1 MILRT
6 LLLAL
11 LAGPAFAG
19 DGPGQVHLPLDTYNQ
34 LLAQDPGSPERR
46 ATWAYGPAELSLTMD
61 TSGAEPFAVASIRTS
76 IQVFEAGVDVPV
88 LAGAGV
94 RAFTVNGSD
103 ARLHPSAAGLVW
115 RAEAPTTTTLTLEYV
130 VDASRS
136 DQGWSLQ
143 VPLPPVPSTRLTATL
158 PGTGLDVAA
167 IPAAG
172 PRTTHGAD
180 RTSLSATVPAAPGV
194 QVSWRA
200 PSTSGHT
207 LSRARYTGTLQGD
220 AVAWTASFSV
230 DSDGGEAFVLPLLPA
245 SVALVSLS
253 VDGKEAAVLVDE
265 GRFATRV
272 RGGGRHDVQVVFEVP
287 VQRGDGP
294 PKIVMDVPMVPVSR
308 FLLTLPGEKEV
319 TVAPAAAVALEQG
332 RGRTLASVN
341 IPMSPQVVF
350 SWSEAIPEDVAT
362 EVRSNANVL
371 HAAWAEEGVLYVRA
385 AAVLEVTR
393 GQANQFELDVP
404 PDVQVNQ
411 VRGGQGGVADW
422 RVKRA
427 SASKPGVLTVFLDRE
442 VQGEFVIEVEYERL
456 LSREPDTAVAV
467 PLLAA
472 RAMHRQ
478 RGMVALLSSKELTL
492 KPVDETAVTR
502 VGENQLPAFFKQA
515 IEMTVAHTFK
525 YAEPTAALTVQATK
539 PERKEGRFDAQ
550 VNTLVSLSDV
560 SLRGAATVE
569 INVKS
574 GALPGLRIGLPKGV
588 NFLNLS
594 APSLRGH
601 ELKDEAGAQVIDVEF
616 TQDLE
621 GRFRVE
627 VAYEQILGDAEG
639 ELAVPTLSVEGAEV
653 EQGRIAVEA
662 LSAVEV
668 SAATTQQLSSVDVSE
683 LPQQLVL
690 QTTNPILL
698 AYKYVHVDPPYRLG
712 LKVTRHREIDVQA
725 AAIDAAH
732 YATLFTEDGLA
743 VTTARFSVRNRREQF
758 LRVRLPK
765 GSEIWSATVSGEAE
779 KPALGED
786 SGGRPEVLIKIRNSE
801 QAFPVQ
807 LVYATPVPELRF
819 FGRLKAELPR
829 PDMIATKTELELFLP
844 AELRYGKPKGD
855 MQLQSWGGHVSSD
868 ELRESLGGPGTI
880 QVAVPMTG
888 TQMSFS
894 KLYANQG
901 GRDVSVSVP
910 YASRRG
916 RQMASLIAAGGTLL
930 VWLALGL
937 GLTRRRW
944 PADRRLVA
952 VGVVGLVLVAL
963 AVGYLDVPIG
973 GPLTLSLLALIGG
986 LVGLAIQRT
995 RRHMNRDVEELLTDD
1010 EDGGDDGG
1018 DGGDSPAPPAGP
1030 EPDDDFDPDVDAT
1043 PSFDG

>member
-1 MILRT
+1 MILRI
-6 LLLAL
+6 LMLAL
-11 LAGPAFAG
+11 LSTPALAGE
-19 DGPGQVHLPLDTYNQ
+19 GPGQVHLPLDTYNQ
-34 LLAQDPGSPERR
+34 LIAQNSTGEDGGI
-46 ATWAYGPAELSLTMD
+46 AWAYGPAEVSVTVD
-61 TSGAEPFAVASIRTS
+61 ASGSEPFATVSVSTS
-76 IQVFEAGVDVPV
+76 LQVFIEGADVPV

-94 RAFTVNGSD
+94 RAFAVNGSP
-103 ARLHPSAAGLVW
+103 ARLHPAATGLVW
-115 RAEAPTTTTLTLEYV
+115 RAGSPSTASVTIEYV

-136 DQGWSLQ
+136 DQGWSVQ
-143 VPLPPVPSTRLTATL
+143 VPLPPVPATRLNATL
-158 PGTGLDVAA
+158 PGAGLDLAA
-167 IPAAG
+167 IPSAGSRITSSAA
-172 PRTTHGAD
+172 TTRID
-180 RTSLSATVPAAPGV
+180 ATVPAAPGV
-194 QVSWRA
+194 QLSWRA

-207 LSRARYTGTLQGD
+207 LSRARYAGELRGD
-220 AVAWTASFSV
+220 AVAWTATFSV
-230 DSDGGEAFVLPLLPA
+230 DSEGAEAFVLPLLPA
-245 SVALVSLS
+245 SVALVSLA
-253 VDGKEAAVLVDE
+253 VDGKETAVLVE
-265 GRFATRV
+265 GDRFATRL
-272 RGGGRHDVQVVFEVP
+272 RGRGRHEVKAVFEVP
-287 VQRGDGP
+287 VQRQDGP
-294 PKIVMDVPMVPVSR
+294 PKVVMSVPMVPVSR

-319 TVAPAAAVALEQG
+319 TVSPTAAVELEQG

-341 IPMSPQVVF
+341 VPMSQQVVF
-350 SWSEAIPEDVAT
+350 SWSEAIPEDLAT
-362 EVRSNANVL
+362 EVRSNANLL

-385 AAVLEVTR
+385 AAVLDVTR
-393 GQANQFELDVP
+393 GKANQFELDVP

-411 VRGGQGGVADW
+411 VTGDQGGVADW

-427 SASKPGVLTVFLDRE
+427 SAAKPGVLTVFLDRE
-442 VQGEFVIEVEYERL
+442 VEGEFVIEVEYERL
-456 LSREPDTAVAV
+456 LSREPDTAVSV
-467 PLLAA
+467 PLLNA
-472 RAMHRQ
+472 RDMHRQ

-492 KPVDETAVTR
+492 KPVDEASVTR

-515 IEMTVAHTFK
+515 IEMTIAHTFK
-525 YAEPTAALTVQATK
+525 YAEPSAALTVQATK

-574 GALPGLRIGLPKGV
+574 GALAALQIGLPKGV

-601 ELKDEAGAQVIDVEF
+601 ELKELAGAQVIDVEF

-627 VAYEQILGDAEG
+627 VAYEQILGDSEG
-639 ELAVPTLSVEGAEV
+639 ELAVPTLSVNGAEV

-668 SAATTQQLSSVDVSE
+668 EAATTDQLSSVDVSE

-712 LKVTRHREIDVQA
+712 LKVTRHAEIDVQA
-725 AAIDAAH
+725 AAIDAAR

-743 VTTARFSVRNRREQF
+743 VTTANFSVRNRREQF

-779 KPALGED
+779 KPALGEEV
-786 SGGRPEVLIKIRNSE
+786 GGRPEVLIKIRNSE

-819 FGRLKAELPR
+819 FGRLKAELPQ
-829 PDMIATKTELELFLP
+829 PDMIATNTELELFLP

-855 MQLQSWGGHVSSD
+855 MQLNSWGGHVSRD

-888 TQMSFS
+888 TRMSFS

-901 GRDVSVSVP
+901 GREVQVAVP

-916 RQMASLIAAGGTLL
+916 RQMASAIALGGTGLL
-930 VWLALGL
+930 WLALGL
-937 GLTRRRW
+937 GLRRRIW

-952 VGVVGLVLVAL
+952 AGGVGLGLLLL
-963 AVGYLDVPIG
+963 AVSYLDVPVG
-973 GPLTLSLLALIGG
+973 GPLTLSLLALFGV
-986 LVGLAIQRT
+986 LVWQAVVRMKQRA
-995 RRHMNRDVEELLTDD
+995 NLDLESFLEEEPPT
-1010 EDGGDDGG
+1010 EGTTE
-1018 DGGDSPAPPAGP
+1018 PAG
-1030 EPDDDFDPDVDAT
+1030 EDADAT
-1043 PSFDG
+1043 PSFEE